1 MGRNIMEKEQKTIA
15 DYIEDFNV
23 NNSNLTAFESLGG
36 STIDYKT
43 FKINIVSIN
52 CFKYNSKK

>member
-1 MGRNIMEKEQKTIA
+1 MEKEQKTIA
-15 DYIEDFNV
+15 DYIEDLDV

-43 FKINIVSIN
+43 FKFNIVN
-52 CFKYNSKK
+52 FFTFFY